1 MDRLLYMSTPGT
13 PSSPNPMKLI
23 GLVNRTYARVVDA
36 PLREVGFAMGQLPVL
51 VALKLHGPL
60 PQAELVR
67 MARVEQSSMAQL
79 LARME
84 RDELVRRTPDPADGR
99 SRLISL
105 TENAARRLPKG
116 RSVMEA
122 ASEMALQGLT
132 APERATLMLLLERV
146 LANLERGD
154 PQA

>member
-1 MDRLLYMSTPGT
+1 MATPNAL
-13 PSSPNPMKLI
+13 SSPNPMKLI
-23 GLVNRTYARVVDA
+23 GMINRTFARVVDA
-36 PLREVGFAMGQLPVL
+36 PLRELGFAMGQLPVL

-84 RDELVRRTPDPADGR
+84 RDELVRRAPDPADGR

-105 TENAARRLPKG
+105 TESAARRLPKG
-116 RSVMEA
+116 KAVMEA
-122 ASEMALQGLT
+122 ASEVALQGLT
-132 APERATLMLLLERV
+132 SQERATLRSLLDRV
-146 LANLERGD
+146 LGNLERGD
-154 PQA
+154 PQT

>member
-1 MDRLLYMSTPGT
+1 MATSNAP
-13 PSSPNPMKLI
+13 PSANPMKLI
-23 GLVNRTYARVVDA
+23 GMINRTFARVVDA

-51 VALKLHGPL
+51 VALKVHGPL

-84 RDELVRRTPDPADGR
+84 RDELVRRAPDPADGR

-105 TENAARRLPKG
+105 TEGATRRLPRGKA
-116 RSVMEA
+116 VMEA
-122 ASEMALQGLT
+122 ASESALQGLT
-132 APERATLMLLLERV
+132 TQERASLMSLLERV
-146 LANLERGD
+146 LGNLERGD
-154 PQA
+154 TQP

>member
-1 MDRLLYMSTPGT
+1 
-13 PSSPNPMKLI
+13 
-23 GLVNRTYARVVDA
+23 
-36 PLREVGFAMGQLPVL
+36 
-51 VALKLHGPL
+51 
-60 PQAELVR
+60 

-132 APERATLMLLLERV
+132 TPERANLMLLLERV

-154 PQA
+154 TQT

>member
-1 MDRLLYMSTPGT
+1 MATPNA

-23 GLVNRTYARVVDA
+23 GMINRSFARVVDA

-51 VALKLHGPL
+51 VALRQHGSL

-84 RDELVRRTPDPADGR
+84 RDELVRRAPDPADGR

-105 TENAARRLPKG
+105 TEGAVRRLPKG
-116 RSVMEA
+116 KAVMET
-122 ASEMALQGLT
+122 ASEMALQGFT
-132 APERATLMLLLERV
+132 TQERATLGSLLERV
-146 LANLERGD
+146 LVNVERGAA
-154 PQA
+154 QT

>member
-1 MDRLLYMSTPGT
+1 MAMPNT

-23 GLVNRTYARVVDA
+23 GLVNRTFARVVDA

-51 VALKLHGPL
+51 VALRQHGSL

-84 RDELVRRTPDPADGR
+84 RDELVRRAADPADGR

-105 TENAARRLPKG
+105 TESAARRLPKG
-116 RSVMEA
+116 KAVMEA

-132 APERATLMLLLERV
+132 TQERASLTLLLERV

-154 PQA
+154 TQT